1 MVLTDHV
8 IKVLRVPYLE
18 NASAHSRIWRRFMT
32 SYISL
37 GYCGSKLAVHNGTN
51 FSTVIALCNACSA
64 YRNIPYKYNYN
75 LMASQTYP
83 MSQSSSEENIKSD
96 ATAQTDITFPKNL
109 PESVQKILNTY
120 SICSEQKSKTK
131 LRSTGE
137 EVDNSDNPECVQQ
150 QNYDYDL
157 PSPPYSDFDCQL
169 VEPQDYVPEDPN
181 MYAIEHE
188 ANSNNEI

>member
-1 MVLTDHV
+1 MSSDLSETTSEESCSQMSEREINCDSNAQFPSPDHV
-8 IKVLRVPYLE
+8 FTETP
-18 NASAHSRIWRRFMT
+18 A
-32 SYISL
+32 YIT
-37 GYCGSKLAVHNGTN
+37 C
-51 FSTVIALCNACSA
+51 
-64 YRNIPYKYNYN
+64 N

>member
-1 MVLTDHV
+1 
-8 IKVLRVPYLE
+8 
-18 NASAHSRIWRRFMT
+18 
-32 SYISL
+32 
-37 GYCGSKLAVHNGTN
+37 
-51 FSTVIALCNACSA
+51 
-64 YRNIPYKYNYN
+64 
-75 LMASQTYP
+75 
-83 MSQSSSEENIKSD
+83 MSSDLSETTSEESCSQMSEREINCDSN
-96 ATAQTDITFPKNL
+96 AQFPSPDHIFTETPAYITYKL
-109 PESVQKILNTY
+109 
-120 SICSEQKSKTK
+120 QKSKTK

-181 MYAIEHE
+181 TYAIEHE